1 MKSTI
6 ELNDAAFALAAKHF
20 GTLSVSDTV
29 NAALEYVA
37 ERRRRVERLSANR
50 SPRGVDL
57 TSQILAERGPR

>member
-6 ELNDAAFALAAKHF
+6 DVNDAAFALAAKHF

-50 SPRGVDL
+50 SPQSADL
-57 TSQILAERGPR
+57 TSQILAKRGQR

>member
-20 GTLSVSDTV
+20 GTLSVADTV

-37 ERRRRVERLSANR
+37 ERRRRVERLNANR
-50 SPRGVDL
+50 YGRSPNL
-57 TSQILAERGPR
+57 TNPMRR